1 MATIQA
7 SRCPQCGMV
16 VSPAARVC
24 PKHPVEMT
32 PEELPEHGTILSYTT
47 LTSAPEGF
55 KAPLHIALVELP
67 GGAHIFCHGKEAR
80 ELKVGRHVAI
90 EQLDGVFYFAHLGI
104 ADRLE
109 LFWKRR
115 GAAPE
120 RTAGAMRSAV
130 KAFWSKFR
138 ATPELPQPEK
148 PESTEDR
155 E

>member
-1 MATIQA
+1 MIVA
-7 SRCPQCGMV
+7 
-16 VSPAARVC
+16 PAARVC
-24 PKHPVEMT
+24 PRHPVEMT

-47 LTSAPEGF
+47 LTSAPQGF
-55 KAPLHIALVELP
+55 KAPLHIAVVEIP

-80 ELKVGRHVAI
+80 ELKVGRHSAI
-90 EQLDGVFYFAHLGI
+90 EQQDGVFYFAHLGI

-130 KAFWSKFR
+130 KAFWGKF
-138 ATPELPQPEK
+138 K
-148 PESTEDR
+148 PAPRGQKTENDKS
-155 E
+155 